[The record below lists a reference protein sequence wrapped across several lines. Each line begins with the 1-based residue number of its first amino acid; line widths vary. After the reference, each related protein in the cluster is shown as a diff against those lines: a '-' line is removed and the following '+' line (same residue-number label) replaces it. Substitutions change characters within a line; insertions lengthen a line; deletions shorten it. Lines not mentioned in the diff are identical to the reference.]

1 MSPLLWSS
9 RRILRGAQHRHLSTP
24 VARPGNSACP
34 DAAVCA
40 VYETKQ
46 ATEIPLAYVSLTEHH
61 AKLSA
66 SEIQAVL
73 ADIRK
78 WFDGQVASY
87 KKLRGGIHHLQALPK
102 TASGKILRRSLPAKI
117 KEQRD
122 NKL

>member
-1 MSPLLWSS
+1 MIKYKGFQVAPSELEDLLLPPPH
-9 RRILRGAQHRHLSTP
+9 IA
-24 VARPGNSACP
+24 

-117 KEQRD
+117 
-122 NKL
+122 